1 MQQASHTLRNECRDF
16 VEWHRGRSPY
26 VLWAL
31 DVDLPAVRQRLAAAA
46 AHLDGLLLAG
56 YRRQAHVTLDL
67 CGFPAAVPQAGDEF
81 SPVELAAHCQAQ
93 AASFPAPFMIEVGG
107 LESFTSAPYL
117 SVNDPQ
123 QGIAALRAVIAV
135 NGRNRSKNDYV
146 PHVTVGL
153 YADAWPAAGVRAR
166 LAAFP
171 PAPTVVCRI
180 DKLALLAY
188 QPQEIGGPL
197 QRLGEFCLQ
206 AREFCWSNV
215 AGPCL

>member
-1 MQQASHTLRNECRDF
+1 MHQASHTLRNERRDF

-31 DVDLPAVRQRLAAAA
+31 DVDMPAIRQRLAAAA
-46 AHLDGLLLAG
+46 AHLGDLLLAD
-56 YRRQAHVTLDL
+56 YHRQAHITLDL

-81 SPVELAAHCQAQ
+81 SLAELAARCQAQ
-93 AASFPAPFMIEVGG
+93 ADFFPAPFNIEIGG
-107 LESFTSAPYL
+107 LNSFSSAPYL
-117 SVNDPQ
+117 TVNDPQ
-123 QGIAALRAVIAV
+123 QGIAALRAAVAV
-135 NGRNRSKNDYV
+135 NGQNRSKTDYV
-146 PHVTVGL
+146 PHATVGL
-153 YADAWPAAGVRAR
+153 YADAWPAAEIRAR

-171 PAPTVVCRI
+171 LLSALPCRI

-206 AREFCWSNV
+206 GRKFSWVE
-215 AGPCL
+215 L